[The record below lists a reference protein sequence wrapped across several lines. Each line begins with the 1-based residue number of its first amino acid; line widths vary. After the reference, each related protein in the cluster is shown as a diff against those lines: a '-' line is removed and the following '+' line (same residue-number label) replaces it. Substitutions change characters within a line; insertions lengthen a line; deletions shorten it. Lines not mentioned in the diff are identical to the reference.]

1 MNKITPTIYGSK
13 IPLNERGLL
22 NTPVPSVKG
31 KAGTTTTSAISK
43 GTITITDKEKQ
54 KQDIEKLNRNTEDSL
69 NKLKEIFDKTKVE
82 ERKRLLEELGIVGN
96 RAIHEIASHN
106 GWKDGSAEKAA
117 LHGMLGAIT
126 GAKSGGSALS
136 GLIAGGANEYAIG
149 YLKKTKGKD
158 WINKHPDTVQN
169 ISAAFGGIL
178 SKMTGGSGH
187 TGAYIS
193 QMGTKWNLE
202 AKDTDDVYVVIYG
215 KTYIG
220 EGRHVVGHSAFIIGN
235 SEDGYTEVGFGPQDF
250 SPEILPDY
258 GDFGPTFGNTY
269 LQGAITE
276 KYYNSLSDIKQAR
289 LFKLNFDRSD
299 TYNLISMINYYQNNS
314 DWIKKPY
321 YEPTNNGNPYWR
333 YNPLTNNCNSF
344 VMNSLYNIL
353 PIDDYRRE
361 NIKFDQFDP
370 QAQGDNLEQ
379 ANHLVVE
386 VYKQ

>member
-1 MNKITPTIYGSK
+1 MERRLHRKTPSSWNVGS
-13 IPLNERGLL
+13 G
-22 NTPVPSVKG
+22 V
-31 KAGTTTTSAISK
+31 
-43 GTITITDKEKQ
+43 
-54 KQDIEKLNRNTEDSL
+54 
-69 NKLKEIFDKTKVE
+69 
-82 ERKRLLEELGIVGN
+82 
-96 RAIHEIASHN
+96 
-106 GWKDGSAEKAA
+106 
-117 LHGMLGAIT
+117 
-126 GAKSGGSALS
+126 
-136 GLIAGGANEYAIG
+136 
-149 YLKKTKGKD
+149 
-158 WINKHPDTVQN
+158 
-169 ISAAFGGIL
+169 
-178 SKMTGGSGH
+178 GH

-344 VMNSLYNIL
+344 VMNTIYNIV
-353 PIDDYRRE
+353 PIDDTRRDGISFFE
-361 NIKFDQFDP
+361 YNP
-370 QAQGDNLEQ
+370 ETQGDNLEKNNQ
-379 ANHLVVE
+379 LIVE
-386 VYKQ
+386 VCKQ

>member
-1 MNKITPTIYGSK
+1 MKRQATMDGKKAPQKNSFSMECG
-13 IPLNERGLL
+13 ERSR
-22 NTPVPSVKG
+22 TH
-31 KAGTTTTSAISK
+31 
-43 GTITITDKEKQ
+43 
-54 KQDIEKLNRNTEDSL
+54 R
-69 NKLKEIFDKTKVE
+69 
-82 ERKRLLEELGIVGN
+82 RL
-96 RAIHEIASHN
+96 
-106 GWKDGSAEKAA
+106 
-117 LHGMLGAIT
+117 
-126 GAKSGGSALS
+126 
-136 GLIAGGANEYAIG
+136 Y
-149 YLKKTKGKD
+149 
-158 WINKHPDTVQN
+158 
-169 ISAAFGGIL
+169 
-178 SKMTGGSGH
+178 
-187 TGAYIS
+187 S
-193 QMGTKWNLE
+193 Q
-202 AKDTDDVYVVIYG
+202 
-215 KTYIG
+215 
-220 EGRHVVGHSAFIIGN
+220 R
-235 SEDGYTEVGFGPQDF
+235 
-250 SPEILPDY
+250 
-258 GDFGPTFGNTY
+258 
-269 LQGAITE
+269 AITE